1 MSKASNA
8 YAYARFPFKGTNIER
23 LYKEGLDNTAA
34 RATDILKGGS
44 TRRAGL
50 RTGFVFSNAPA
61 SPISQPATLTQP
73 SSFVDLWGE
82 SSDSQPVQEVKQEKP
97 ALLEQPIAPAPSP
110 STTSFFG
117 GFFGRKTAT
126 PEPNQKAE
134 IPQPSLKHD
143 SIADLSL
150 IETSPIQS
158 MSAFSDTAPTQLP
171 SRSAVPSS
179 LSRSSIDV
187 SNSTIQPPN
196 RPSSAASS
204 TSRQAS
210 GVSRFFGRFNRTAST
225 DFGTSRKSL
234 DDDWL
239 GPKEAAFL
247 DAGGVEVDY
256 SQVDEPGGYA
266 MGGLLDMPESPQKK
280 LTRNVKEPKIGG
292 VDDLF
297 AAFGPTAVQAK
308 SSDAR
313 SATYDP
319 FDPLGD
325 SPPLVQSTFLP
336 LKSSAPI
343 STPSMDT
350 QTLPSPR
357 PPSSNAFSL
366 PLPQAQPSKPL
377 SAFSLPPPSQPSSGP
392 VPLLAPPPS
401 SAAPMQHKQVDLFG
415 ADDDFG
421 DFEAAAPTASQ
432 PISQPVKNNGAFSSS
447 DLSFFDNL

>member
-61 SPISQPATLTQP
+61 SPISQPATLPQS
-73 SSFVDLWGE
+73 SSFVDLWGD
-82 SSDSQPVQEVKQEKP
+82 SGDSQPAQEVQQERP
-97 ALLEQPIAPAPSP
+97 ILAEQPIVPAPSP

-126 PEPNQKAE
+126 PEPSQKAE

-143 SIADLSL
+143 SLADLSL

-158 MSAFSDTAPTQLP
+158 MSAFSDTAPTKP
-171 SRSAVPSS
+171 PARSATPSG
-179 LSRSSIDV
+179 LSRSSLDA
-187 SNSTIQPPN
+187 STIQPPN

-204 TSRQAS
+204 TSRQTS
-210 GVSRFFGRFNRTAST
+210 GVSRFFGRFNRTTST
-225 DFGTSRKSL
+225 DFGTPRKSM
-234 DDDWL
+234 DEDWL

-280 LTRNVKEPKIGG
+280 LTRNVKEPMIGG

-308 SSDAR
+308 SFDSR

-319 FDPLGD
+319 FDPLGY

-336 LKSSAPI
+336 LKSSASISAPPI
-343 STPSMDT
+343 AP
-350 QTLPSPR
+350 QTLPPPR

-366 PLPQAQPSKPL
+366 PLPQALPSKPL

-401 SAAPMQHKQVDLFG
+401 SAAPMQHKQVDLFA

-421 DFEAAAPTASQ
+421 DFEAAAPHQ
-432 PISQPVKNNGAFSSS
+432 PISQPAKTNGAFSSS